1 MKCGRLFH
9 VTSAVFQSPNLGQKW
24 GASTTGLEKRKNYE
38 QIQDLQT
45 ESALFLMSRCI
56 KWNTQPGVSGN
67 C

>member
-1 MKCGRLFH
+1 MWSTFPCDICSISISQPG
-9 VTSAVFQSPNLGQKW
+9 SKW